1 MRWPPRMREHG
12 RMSHRRR
19 LRVLLGAALLAYLA
33 GEALLLVISG
43 RGEVPE
49 AAGEAVLAVLV
60 LPPAL
65 LLGLLVTWRRPDSPA
80 GPALV
85 ALAAAPVFTW
95 GLEEWGATYQTAHPL
110 PAAHLGAFLAGGA
123 WVVNFAGFVQLCR
136 VFPNGPL
143 PGRFWRA
150 VPCAYLGACALVI
163 TVIGLDPKAYQ
174 SRGGS
179 LPGATPVPLS
189 DTAFRI
195 GDVVAGV
202 VLLATLGS
210 AVASLVARYRRGDDL
225 TRVQLRWL
233 MLGAGSV
240 PVLLLAGWVAELA
253 GLPVDVAYSGF
264 MVAMVVIVPATVA
277 IAILRHDLL
286 DVDRLLS
293 ESVSWL
299 ITTLVSAAVFA
310 LVVLGVAQLSTRA
323 DDRVGITAAA
333 FVTALALLP
342 LHRRVHR
349 AVGRVLDRE
358 RTVMVATIQAFV
370 RQVRDGQAQPEDVE
384 DALRRS
390 LRDPAL
396 RVLLR
401 RPGADGYVDL
411 TGTPVDPP
419 PGDLIPL
426 AARDSEVGALVLGRS
441 TARRRRRAREVA
453 VEARLPIEVSRL
465 RVELRRALD
474 DAQSSRTR
482 LVEAVADERRR
493 LERDLHD
500 GAQQRILAVGLR
512 LRSVQR
518 TLPTDGP
525 THAELDA
532 AVAALEA
539 TVAELRRLAHGVRPS
554 RLDEGL
560 DAAIRDLVRDCPI
573 PVDVQVEREAVNEA
587 AVNEAAVNEAAVN
600 EAAVSEAAV
609 TTAYFVIAEC
619 LANTLKHAG
628 ASRVGVTVTRVDARL
643 AVQVADDG
651 RGGATEGFGLTA
663 LRDRVTA
670 LGGRLDIVS
679 PLGAGTTVRAE
690 V

>member
-1 MRWPPRMREHG
+1 
-12 RMSHRRR
+12 MSHRRR
-19 LRVLLGAALLAYLA
+19 LRVLLGLAVLAYLA
-33 GEALLLVISG
+33 GEALLLVVTA
-43 RGEVPE
+43 RGGVPD
-49 AAGEAVLAVLV
+49 AAGGAAQAVLV
-60 LPPAL
+60 LPPAI
-65 LLGLLVTWRRPDSPA
+65 LLGLLVAWRRPDSPA

-85 ALAAAPVFTW
+85 ALAAAPALTW
-95 GLEEWGATYQTAHPL
+95 GLEEWGATYQAPHPL
-110 PAAHLGAFLAGGA
+110 PAAHLGAFLSGGM
-123 WVVNFAGFVQLCR
+123 WVFNLAGFVLLCLI
-136 VFPNGPL
+136 FPSGRR

-150 VPCAYLGACALVI
+150 VPWAFLGAAALVI
-163 TVIGLDPKAYQ
+163 VVIGLDPLGYQ
-174 SRGGS
+174 DRGGP
-179 LPGATPVPLS
+179 LPGSSPVPLGEVGI
-189 DTAFRI
+189 RVL
-195 GDVVAGV
+195 DVVAGV
-202 VLLATLGS
+202 VFLGALGS
-210 AVASLVARYRRGDDL
+210 AVASLVVRYRRGDDL

-240 PVLLLAGWVAELA
+240 PVLLLAGWVAEYA
-253 GLPVDVAYSGF
+253 GAPLDVAYSGF
-264 MVAMVVIVPATVA
+264 ILAMVVVVPAAVA

-299 ITTLVSAAVFA
+299 VTTLVSAAVFA
-310 LVVLGVAQLSTRA
+310 LVVLGVAQLSSRA
-323 DDRVGITAAA
+323 DERIGITAAA
-333 FVTALALLP
+333 FLTALALLP

-358 RTVMVATIQAFV
+358 RTVMLATMRDFV
-370 RQVRDGQAQPEDVE
+370 RRVRDGRAEPEAVE
-384 DALRRS
+384 DALRRG
-390 LRDPAL
+390 LGDPAL

-401 RPGADGYVDL
+401 RPGAEGYVDL
-411 TGTPVDPP
+411 AGRPIEPP
-419 PGDLIPL
+419 PGELIPL
-426 AARDSEVGALVLGRS
+426 VAHDSEVGALVLGRS
-441 TARRRRRAREVA
+441 TARRRRQAREVA

-474 DAQSSRTR
+474 DGQTSRTR

-500 GAQQRILAVGLR
+500 GAQQRILAVGMR

-518 TLPTDGP
+518 TLPAGGA

-539 TVAELRRLAHGVRPS
+539 TVAELRRLAHGIRPS

-573 PVDVQVEREAVNEA
+573 PVDVTVERAE
-587 AVNEAAVNEAAVN
+587 
-600 EAAVSEAAV
+600 VSEAAA
-609 TTAYFVIAEC
+609 TTAYFVVAEC
-619 LANTLKHAG
+619 LANALKHAG
-628 ASRVGVTVTRVDARL
+628 ASRVGVSVTRADARL
-643 AVQVADDG
+643 SVQVADDG
-651 RGGATEGFGLTA
+651 RGGAAEGFGLTA

-679 PLGAGTTVRAE
+679 PVGAGTTVRAE